1 MAASPHDLKVVGSNP
16 ALATFLRDK
25 PFDQQHNG
33 LFPRD
38 AKSYVIKLAAQTSD
52 SEDSAICTAI
62 YLSQAL
68 QKFKRFHHNVDDF
81 GPITTAKL
89 MASLPSLR

>member
-1 MAASPHDLKVVGSNP
+1 MVVSTTTSISIIRSHLVGRDVAASPHDLKVLGSDP

-38 AKSYVIKLAAQTSD
+38 AKSYVIELAAQTSD

-68 QKFKRFHHNVDDF
+68 Q
-81 GPITTAKL
+81 
-89 MASLPSLR
+89 